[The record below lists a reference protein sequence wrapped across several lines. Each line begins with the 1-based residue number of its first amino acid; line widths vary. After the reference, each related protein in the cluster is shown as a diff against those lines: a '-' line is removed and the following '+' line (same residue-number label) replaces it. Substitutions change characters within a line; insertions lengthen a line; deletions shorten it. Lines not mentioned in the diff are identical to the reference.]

1 MNEQHDDG
9 NWRETYFTPEQW
21 ACVPSTASP
30 WHDCR
35 PDAATEERL
44 RTAEEI
50 RLLIHGIMVSAL
62 TPRQRRVIELYY
74 LENHT
79 QVEVATALGISQAT
93 VSQHLKGKRRG
104 RNHVGGA
111 FRKIRKAIRKAAKK
125 RAGSDTRHAELIGA
139 LDQLL
144 DDSLTH
150 RRARRILDSLA
161 TNGQGPARA
170 RSHRSRQFQGPP

>member
-30 WHDCR
+30 WHATASD
-35 PDAATEERL
+35 PDTEQRL

-50 RLLIHGIMVSAL
+50 RLLVHGIMVSAL

-74 LENHT
+74 LENRT
-79 QVEVATALGISQAT
+79 QVEVATVLGISQAT
-93 VSQHLKGKRRG
+93 VCQHLKGKRRG

-125 RAGSDTRHAELIGA
+125 HAGDDSRFAELIGA

-144 DDSLTH
+144 DASLTR

-161 TNGQGPARA
+161 TNGHKPARA
-170 RSHRSRQFQGPP
+170 RRRQSRQFQGPT